1 MPIMIVIS
9 FFFITIPHLLI
20 ISTRMYFF
28 RVYYSLYHVNRI
40 SKKLKKYLFFVVN
53 TMPICFCDTRT
64 DKSLTIACKS
74 LRLRK
79 THKRYGTSVLF
90 LTIIQLIKVTEV
102 FYLLPLLLAVFSY
115 DTFHYFTSA
124 IICSR
129 LLNTPCS
136 FSSDKQLSNSSF
148 ENCRI

>member
-1 MPIMIVIS
+1 MIVIS

-90 LTIIQLIKVTEV
+90 LTIILFTT
-102 FYLLPLLLAVFSY
+102 LRLLLSVPGFSMRPALFHLTSSCLTRPLKIAESDRNTAVCSY
-115 DTFHYFTSA
+115 N
-124 IICSR
+124 
-129 LLNTPCS
+129 L
-136 FSSDKQLSNSSF
+136 
-148 ENCRI
+148 

>member
-90 LTIIQLIKVTEV
+90 L
-102 FYLLPLLLAVFSY
+102 AVFSY

-129 LLNTPCS
+129 LLNAPCS
-136 FSSDKQLSNSSF
+136 FSSDK
-148 ENCRI
+148 

>member
-1 MPIMIVIS
+1 MIVIS

-64 DKSLTIACKS
+64 DKSLACKS
-74 LRLRK
+74 LCLRK

-90 LTIIQLIKVTEV
+90 LTIMQLIKVTEV

-129 LLNTPCS
+129 LLNAPCS
-136 FSSDKQLSNSSF
+136 FSSDK
-148 ENCRI
+148 

>member
-1 MPIMIVIS
+1 MIVIS

-40 SKKLKKYLFFVVN
+40 SKKYLFFVVN

-129 LLNTPCS
+129 LLNAPCS

>member
-28 RVYYSLYHVNRI
+28 RVYYSLY
-40 SKKLKKYLFFVVN
+40 YLFFVVN

-64 DKSLTIACKS
+64 DKSLTIAYKS

-129 LLNTPCS
+129 LLNAPCS
-136 FSSDKQLSNSSF
+136 FSSDK
-148 ENCRI
+148 

>member
-90 LTIIQLIKVTEV
+90 LTIVQLIKVTEV

-129 LLNTPCS
+129 LLNAPCS
-136 FSSDKQLSNSSF
+136 FSSDK
-148 ENCRI
+148 

>member
-90 LTIIQLIKVTEV
+90 LTIVQLIKVTEV
-102 FYLLPLLLAVFSY
+102 FYLLPLFVVFSY

-129 LLNTPCS
+129 LLNAPCS
-136 FSSDKQLSNSSF
+136 FSSDK
-148 ENCRI
+148 

>member
-1 MPIMIVIS
+1 MIVIS

-102 FYLLPLLLAVFSY
+102 FYLLPLFVVFSY
-115 DTFHYFTSA
+115 DAFHYFTSA

-129 LLNTPCS
+129 LLNAPCS
-136 FSSDKQLSNSSF
+136 FSSDK
-148 ENCRI
+148 

>member
-1 MPIMIVIS
+1 MIVIS

-40 SKKLKKYLFFVVN
+40 SKKYLFFVVN

-129 LLNTPCS
+129 LLNAPCS
-136 FSSDKQLSNSSF
+136 FSSDK
-148 ENCRI
+148 

>member
-1 MPIMIVIS
+1 MIVIS

-20 ISTRMYFF
+20 ISTRIYFF

-102 FYLLPLLLAVFSY
+102 FYLLPLSY

-129 LLNTPCS
+129 LLNAPCS
-136 FSSDKQLSNSSF
+136 FSSDK
-148 ENCRI
+148 

>member
-1 MPIMIVIS
+1 MIVIS

-102 FYLLPLLLAVFSY
+102 FYLLPLFVVFSY
-115 DTFHYFTSA
+115 DAFHYFTSA

-129 LLNTPCS
+129 FLNVPCS
-136 FSSDKQLSNSSF
+136 FSSDK
-148 ENCRI
+148 

>member
-1 MPIMIVIS
+1 MIVIS

-28 RVYYSLYHVNRI
+28 RVYYSLYHINRI
-40 SKKLKKYLFFVVN
+40 SKKYLFFVVN

-129 LLNTPCS
+129 LLNAPCS